1 MSQSDNINSYLI
13 QLEALDGQYRT
24 KLTEY
29 ESAYTTYISTL
40 QDQTQ
45 SSATNSYVVLPGHTY
60 TGTSTISNNTNSSIS
75 QCEALC
81 SADSACTGASFNSTS
96 AVCSLKSGNSGLTAG
111 ATSDNAIITNIKSQI
126 IHLETLN
133 AQLIAINEQITEI
146 YSKIQPLISGDSTSL
161 SANGED
167 ITAQY
172 STLLAEKMKIKRLL
186 EEYNDIDKNYIDQSL
201 TVEQQNATY
210 YLWIA
215 ICIIVFVITIQM
227 IVFPDASIGKSII
240 IIMFIAFLIF
250 STMYLT
256 NPSIYALWLVVIA
269 IIVMVSFKLY

>member
-45 SSATNSYVVLPGHTY
+45 SSATNSYVVLPGQTY
-60 TGTSTISNNTNSSIS
+60 MGTSTISNNTNSSIS

-146 YSKIQPLISGDSTSL
+146 YSQIQPSISGDSTSL
-161 SANGED
+161 SANGAD

-172 STLLAEKMKIKRLL
+172 SSLLAEKMKIKRLL

-210 YLWIA
+210 YLWIY